1 MFIKIQ
7 KIKFKMNFNKYKNDQ
22 IINKSNVIINKSK
35 SKQDKQISIIINDTN
50 NDSLIDEHMEQEI
63 KEIKE
68 IESVINN
75 TNKNSLFSQSYY
87 DQYMC
92 DEEEIQFINDGKD
105 FFNGN
110 CAYIRSPSHEF
121 YWTYYNSD
129 DYLRDVFIDKCKSQG
144 IYNEEA
150 LFKFNIKRVTQAPI
164 PFIEDMEKYCDEII
178 KEI

>member
-1 MFIKIQ
+1 
-7 KIKFKMNFNKYKNDQ
+7 MNFNKYKNDQ
-22 IINKSNVIINKSK
+22 IINKSKSK
-35 SKQDKQISIIINDTN
+35 EDKQISIIINDTN

-92 DEEEIQFINDGKD
+92 DEDEMRFINEGKD

-110 CAYIRSPSHEF
+110 CACIRSPSHEF

-129 DYLRDVFIDKCKSQG
+129 DYLRDVFIDKCKKKG
-144 IYNEEA
+144 IYNEDT